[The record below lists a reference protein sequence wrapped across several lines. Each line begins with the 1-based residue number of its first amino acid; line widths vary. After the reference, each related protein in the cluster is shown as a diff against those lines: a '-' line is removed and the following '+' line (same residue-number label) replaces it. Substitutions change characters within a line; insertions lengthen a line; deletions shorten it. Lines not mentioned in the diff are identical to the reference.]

1 MKKESF
7 TSSLPFKLLCALAVG
22 IGVGLALSAMDGTAI
37 ASALLN
43 IIVTVKFITSQF
55 INFCVPLIIIG
66 FIAPSITRLGN
77 NASRMLIV
85 ALCIAYISSIG
96 AAFFATGAGFT
107 ILPFLNISPEVD
119 GLKALPPVVFELTIP
134 QIMPVMS
141 ALFFSVLVGLSA
153 AWNGS
158 RLITEILEE
167 FQEIVLS
174 IVTKF
179 VIPALPV
186 LIGCTFCTLA
196 YEGTITKQLPI
207 FLIIIVIVMIGHYI
221 WLALLYGI
229 AGAYSGK
236 NPMQVLKNYGPA
248 YMTAVGTM
256 SSAATLSVALEC
268 AKKSE
273 PPLRDD
279 LVSFG
284 IPLFA
289 NIHLCGSVMT
299 ETFFVMAVS
308 KMLYGEFPSPA
319 KMILFCLL
327 LGVFAIG
334 APGVPG
340 GTVMASLGLITGVLG
355 FDENGT
361 ALMLTIFA
369 LQDSFGTACNVTGDG
384 ALTLFLTGYAE
395 KHGIAE
401 VSPEDELM

>member
-22 IGVGLALSAMDGTAI
+22 IGVGLALSAMDGTTI

-158 RLITEILEE
+158 RLITEILE
-167 FQEIVLS
+167 
-174 IVTKF
+174 
-179 VIPALPV
+179 
-186 LIGCTFCTLA
+186 
-196 YEGTITKQLPI
+196 
-207 FLIIIVIVMIGHYI
+207 
-221 WLALLYGI
+221 
-229 AGAYSGK
+229 
-236 NPMQVLKNYGPA
+236 
-248 YMTAVGTM
+248 
-256 SSAATLSVALEC
+256 
-268 AKKSE
+268 
-273 PPLRDD
+273 
-279 LVSFG
+279 
-284 IPLFA
+284 
-289 NIHLCGSVMT
+289 
-299 ETFFVMAVS
+299 
-308 KMLYGEFPSPA
+308 
-319 KMILFCLL
+319 
-327 LGVFAIG
+327 
-334 APGVPG
+334 
-340 GTVMASLGLITGVLG
+340 
-355 FDENGT
+355 
-361 ALMLTIFA
+361 
-369 LQDSFGTACNVTGDG
+369 
-384 ALTLFLTGYAE
+384 
-395 KHGIAE
+395 
-401 VSPEDELM
+401 

>member
-1 MKKESF
+1 MEKQGF
-7 TSSLPFKLLCALAVG
+7 VHSLPFKLLVALAAG
-22 IGVGLALSAMDGTAI
+22 IALGLILSATD
-37 ASALLN
+37 ASALSIMLLN
-43 IIVTVKFITSQF
+43 IVVTVKYIVSQF
-55 INFCVPLIIIG
+55 ISFCVPLIIIG

-77 NASRMLIV
+77 NASRILIV
-85 ALCIAYISSIG
+85 AITIAYCSSLG
-96 AAFFATGAGFT
+96 AALFATGSGYA
-107 ILPFLNISPEVD
+107 ILPHLNITPEVD
-119 GLKALPPVVFELTIP
+119 GLKGCPPVVFELSIP

-141 ALFFSVLVGLSA
+141 ALFFSILVGLAA
-153 AWNGS
+153 AWNKS
-158 RLITEILEE
+158 KLITGVLEE
-167 FQEIVLS
+167 FQSIVLS

-179 VIPALPV
+179 VIPVLPV
-186 LIGCTFCTLA
+186 LIGCTFCTLS
-196 YEGTITKQLPI
+196 YEGAITKQLPI

-229 AGAYSGK
+229 SGVYSGK
-236 NPMQVLKNYGPA
+236 NSFNILKNYGPA
-248 YMTAVGTM
+248 YMTAIGTM

-308 KMLYGEFPSPA
+308 KMLYGSFPSLG
-319 KMILFCLL
+319 KMILFCVL

-340 GTVMASLGLITGVLG
+340 GTVMASLGLIISVLG
-355 FDENGT
+355 FDDTGT

-384 ALTLFLTGYAE
+384 ALTLILTGFAE
-395 KHGIAE
+395 KHGIKE
-401 VSPEDELM
+401 VK